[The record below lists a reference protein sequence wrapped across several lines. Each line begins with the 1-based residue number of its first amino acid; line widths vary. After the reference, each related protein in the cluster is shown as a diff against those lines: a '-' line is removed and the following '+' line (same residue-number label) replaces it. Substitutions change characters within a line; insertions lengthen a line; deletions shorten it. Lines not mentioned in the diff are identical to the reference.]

1 MDKEK
6 HQNLLALVL
15 FLVGVAALIGSKVKH
30 YPAEVEDSSM
40 FFFSSATISM

>member
-6 HQNLLALVL
+6 HQNHLALVL
-15 FLVGVAALIGSKVKH
+15 FLVGAAMPISGKVKH

-40 FFFSSATISM
+40 LFFSSATIFM